1 MRRKRNFNGC
11 WTCRIRKVKC
21 DAMRPT
27 CERCAKAGIECE
39 GYGIKLAF
47 YQLLTIK
54 NDELIDIKTD
64 DIKYHRRTIDF
75 CKFPRS
81 QLYETFDELDDIVH
95 KLSEFEGKQNF
106 SIGPFAVYHDIKG
119 KASEKLPIGNEKAI
133 NSILDNTIQEI
144 SPTPDEPEETTIKV
158 RSNLIHEDLLKYAK
172 LSIYGIKGT
181 NYKINDQNIYHILY
195 PTFYP
200 NIDSDDWQPKDY
212 FTYLIDKSNGIH
224 LSDQFLT
231 IIRNFKNIEFSFCKV
246 KFEDPWK
253 IHVMPYL
260 QNMIF
265 EFLIDLPTESLTGEL
280 KKVIVY
286 LIISLNSF
294 MLSKDKY
301 NKIDENI
308 KISINCRKISLN
320 LLNYHLDEYD
330 SNVDMKNDE
339 YNVLLLI
346 CIILQIE
353 IDTYL
358 NIFENFELLFSIG
371 EFISIQDNH
380 NKEFSNLRLI
390 IFTIFKIMYTFFI
403 STQRVTQY
411 NYQISDKHM
420 VNYRDLND
428 DYDLSKVEF
437 ENPVIIE
444 DVEND
449 KKSLLDDEDYNNYDN
464 DDFEPEKSNVL
475 SENSIYLMYGLP
487 KSLIALFEQMVH
499 LTNHKRIF
507 KIQSKYSRNFPKL
520 CSEIEEK
527 LETWEIKWKLGDSKF
542 HKMLRLNIEIFHCSL
557 KVYYNRLIKNEV
569 HQHLIDRIFKHIDEL
584 TQLSGINND
593 IKLPYWIM
601 VIISCDNNST
611 DTFNKK
617 LFNHTSTYW
626 RSKQVMIEI
635 NNRKLT
641 DPISWMELIREW
653 DIILYLG

>member
-21 DAMRPT
+21 DAVRPK
-27 CERCAKAGIECE
+27 CERCTKAGIECE

-54 NDELIDIKTD
+54 NDELIDIKTED
-64 DIKYHRRTIDF
+64 SKYHRRTIDF

-81 QLYETFDELDDIVH
+81 QLYETFDELDEIVH

-119 KASEKLPIGNEKAI
+119 KASEKLSVENEKAI
-133 NSILDNTIQEI
+133 RSIDAPILEI
-144 SPTPDEPEETTIKV
+144 SPTPDIEESTIKV

-200 NIDSDDWQPKDY
+200 NIDSDDWEPKDY
-212 FTYLIDKSNGIH
+212 FTYLIDKQNGLL
-224 LSDQFLT
+224 LSGQFLT
-231 IIRNFKNIEFSFCKV
+231 MIQNFKNIEFSFCKV
-246 KFEDPWK
+246 KFNNPWK
-253 IHVMPYL
+253 IYVMPFL
-260 QNMIF
+260 QNIIY
-265 EFLIDLPTESLTGEL
+265 EFLTDVPTESLVNEL

-286 LIISLNSF
+286 LIISLNCF
-294 MLSKDKY
+294 MLSNDKY

-308 KISINCRKISLN
+308 KICINLRKISLN
-320 LLNYHLDEYD
+320 LLNHHLDEYD
-330 SNVDMKNDE
+330 TNVDMNNDE

-371 EFISIQDNH
+371 EFITHQDNQ
-380 NKEFSNLRLI
+380 NKEFKNLKMI
-390 IFTIFKIMYTFFI
+390 AFTIFKIMYTFFI
-403 STQRVTQY
+403 STQRIDQY

-420 VNYRDLND
+420 ENYRDLKD
-428 DYDLSKVEF
+428 DYDLSKVQF

-444 DVEND
+444 DDENE
-449 KKSLLDDEDYNNYDN
+449 SRTLIDEKDYNNYED
-464 DDFEPEKSNVL
+464 DDFLPELTNDL
-475 SENSIYLMYGLP
+475 DENSIYLMYGLP
-487 KSLIALFEQMVH
+487 KSLVQLFEQIVH

-542 HKMLRLNIEIFHCSL
+542 HKMLRLNIEIFHFSL
-557 KVYYNRLIKNEV
+557 KIYYNRLIKNEV
-569 HQHLIDRIFKHIDEL
+569 HQHLIDKIFKLINEL
-584 TQLSGINND
+584 TQLSVPHND

-601 VIISCDNNST
+601 VIISCDNNSN
-611 DTFNKK
+611 DTINKK